1 MDKFFRTIAAGTT
14 FSLLFYC
21 LGCGVGN
28 VQDLALA
35 TPAISKVSPQIIP
48 AGSQTTTLKV
58 SGTSF
63 PAKAAILWNGAPVTT
78 TIVDANTLTGTI
90 GSGSLATP
98 GTVQLQVQN
107 TQTMQE
113 SQPVPVTIAADSTP
127 PPPNSPASPAAALA
141 ISTTSL
147 PQAVDSTAYT
157 TTLAA
162 SGGTSPYTWSIAS
175 GQLPAGLVLAANTGV
190 ISGTPTSS
198 GTYVIGVTAT
208 DSSSPAQT
216 ATSTLTLVAY
226 AAPNTPSPLVI
237 NTSSLPSGTIGS
249 GYLTLLQA
257 SGGSVPYNW
266 SIASGNLPAGLNLTP
281 NTGVISGVPTAAG
294 TSTFTAA
301 VVDAAK
307 PGQTKSVTLSL
318 AVAPVS
324 LAITTSS
331 LPSGTIGAGYGAL
344 LQAGGGSAPYTWSIT
359 TGSLPAG
366 LTLNKAN
373 GIIVGTPTTAGT
385 SSFTATATDSGNPA
399 QTKSAN
405 LSIVIA
411 PTTLSITSSALPSGT
426 QSATYSRALQAFGGT
441 APYTW
446 TLTSGALPAGLTLA
460 PNGVVS
466 GTPTASG
473 SFSIGVTVKDAGNPA
488 QTATAAGI
496 TLSIVASGTPLSISS
511 TSLPGATTNQSYVAT
526 LNATGGTGPYAW
538 AITTGSLPAGLTL
551 VPATGIISGTPTAS
565 GTASFTAT
573 VTDAENPAQTKSVS
587 LSIAVTTT
595 SLVLS
600 TSSVPAATKGTGY
613 SALLNAHGGTTPY
626 TWSVTAGAL
635 PAGLTLGT
643 TTGLISG
650 TPTATGTATFTATVT
665 DAGNPAQTKSVAL
678 SIAVTAPAAQPL
690 TISTS
695 SLPAGTKGTA
705 YTSVLQAGGGT
716 TPYTWA
722 VTTGSL
728 PAGIT
733 LSSATGAISGT
744 PTASGTS
751 AFTVTVTDAGNPA
764 QTKSAALSIVV
775 AAGTSSTLTLTAT
788 LPSGI
793 VSTTYSSSLSATG
806 GTPAY
811 TYSITGAL
819 PGGLTLAA
827 TTGVISGTPTASGTF
842 NFTATVTDNSNPVQ
856 TKSVATSIVIST
868 ATEPTGPGTTWYV
881 RADGGTRYSSK
892 QTQGQCDGM
901 SDAAYPG
908 SGTNQHCGFN
918 DVRYLWTDGTNTF
931 TPTTNFPAWGW
942 IGSGGDTYIIR
953 GGPWRIGQNGS
964 GNNQGFG
971 LQGDP
976 YDAGIPPP
984 FNGTSGQ
991 HTRILG
997 ENFGSCNT
1005 TNQTQ
1010 LFGGFGV
1017 GQVLDLRGSQFVDV
1031 ECVELTRH
1039 SQCIKYGSS
1048 PAVCN
1053 NQYPLDDYAVI
1064 GILTNTS
1071 THDILLQ
1078 DMYIHGFT
1086 SRGINGPIGGTVSA
1100 TRVDIAYNGASGWD
1114 FDDGNAT
1121 PSKNAVLN
1129 LSYVTIE
1136 WNGCNQ
1142 AYPGTGA
1149 VACYDDNSGGY
1160 GDGIGTP
1167 AGTCLASHVDHS
1179 IFRYNTQDGFDM
1191 LHNDTGSCSLNI
1203 TDSMSYGNMGQQFKW
1218 GPADSPG
1225 VFTNNL
1231 AIGNCNRMSQ
1241 PMPGQPSTYNASL
1254 TDFCR
1259 AQDTI
1264 VPGLPPGGSLIM
1276 ENNTIV
1282 SYAPTI
1288 VDFECSTSNCATT
1301 TFTFEN
1307 NIMLGYDNPATYKA
1321 GSQVGGPGAFFF
1333 SAPVNAIR
1341 SNNIYFGMG
1350 HGFTCPSNYTS
1361 AGAGTGTAE
1370 KCTSPLLINQPTGTA
1385 GNFVET
1391 ELDNFNFDI
1400 TPGSPAVGAGL
1411 FLPGLTVDYTGA
1423 ARGNPPSIG
1432 AYEK

>member
-1 MDKFFRTIAAGTT
+1 MDKFFKAIAAGTT

-35 TPAISKVSPQIIP
+35 TPAISQVSPQTIT

-58 SGTSF
+58 SGINF
-63 PAKAAILWNGAPVTT
+63 PAKAAILWNGAPLTT
-78 TIVDANTLTGTI
+78 TVVDANTLSGTI
-90 GSGSLATP
+90 GSGSLTTP
-98 GTVQLQVQN
+98 ATVQLKVQN

-113 SQPVPVTIAADSTP
+113 SQAVPVVIAPDSVT
-127 PPPNSPASPAAALA
+127 LA

-147 PQAVDSTAYT
+147 PQGTVTAAYT
-157 TTLAA
+157 TTLGA
-162 SGGTSPYTWSIAS
+162 SGGTSPYTWSITS
-175 GQLPAGLVLAANTGV
+175 GQLPAGLMLAANTGV
-190 ISGTPTSS
+190 ISGTPTVS
-198 GTYVIGVTAT
+198 GAYPISVTAT

-216 ATSTLTLVAY
+216 ATAALTLSIN
-226 AAPNTPSPLVI
+226 AAPNTPAPLVV
-237 NTSSLPSGTIGS
+237 NTSSLPSGTVGS

-257 SGGSVPYNW
+257 SGGSAPYSW
-266 SIASGNLPAGLNLTP
+266 SIASGNLPAGLNLTA
-281 NTGVISGVPTAAG
+281 NTGIISGVPSAAG

-301 VVDAAK
+301 VADAAK
-307 PGQTKSVTLSL
+307 PGQTRSVTLSL
-318 AVAPVS
+318 SVAPVS

-344 LQAGGGSAPYTWSIT
+344 LQAGGGTAPYTWSIT

-366 LTLNKAN
+366 LTLSPSN
-373 GIIVGTPTTAGT
+373 GIIFGIPTTAGT
-385 SSFTATATDSGNPA
+385 FSFTTTATDSGNPA
-399 QTKSAN
+399 QTRSAN

-411 PTTLSITSSALPSGT
+411 PTTLSIASSALPSGT
-426 QSATYSRALQAFGGT
+426 QGAAYSRTLRAFGGT

-446 TLTSGALPAGLTLA
+446 SLSSGALPAGLTLA
-460 PNGVVS
+460 ANGVVS

-473 SFSIGVTVKDAGNPA
+473 NFSIGVTVKDAGTPA
-488 QTATAAGI
+488 QTATATGV
-496 TLSIVASGTPLSISS
+496 TLSIVASGTPLAISS
-511 TSLPGATTNQSYVAT
+511 TALPGATTNQSYFAT

-538 AITTGSLPAGLTL
+538 SISTGSLPAGLTL

-565 GTASFTAT
+565 GTAGFTAT
-573 VTDAENPAQTKSVS
+573 VTDAENPAQTKSVT
-587 LSIAVTTT
+587 LSIAVTAT
-595 SLVLS
+595 SLTLS
-600 TSSVPAATKGTGY
+600 TSSVPSATKGTAY
-613 SALLNAHGGTTPY
+613 SALLNANGGTNPY
-626 TWSVTAGAL
+626 AWSITAGAL

-650 TPTATGTATFTATVT
+650 TPTTTGTATFTATVT

-678 SIAVTAPAAQPL
+678 SIVVTAPIPRPL

-695 SLPAGTKGTA
+695 SLPAATKGA
-705 YTSVLQAGGGT
+705 RYSSLLQAGGGT
-716 TPYTWA
+716 PPYSWS

-728 PAGIT
+728 PAGIS
-733 LSSATGAISGT
+733 LAAATGAISGT
-744 PTASGTS
+744 PTATGTS
-751 AFTVTVTDAGNPA
+751 SFTVTVTDAGNPA
-764 QTKSAALSIVV
+764 QTKQVALSIVV
-775 AAGTSSTLTLTAT
+775 AAGTSSALTITAT

-793 VSTTYSSSLSATG
+793 VGTSYSSSVSASG

-811 TYSITGAL
+811 TYSISGTL

-827 TTGVISGTPTASGTF
+827 TTGVISGTPTATGTF

-856 TKSVATSIVIST
+856 TKSVATSIVVAPASL
-868 ATEPTGPGTTWYV
+868 PTGPGTTWYV
-881 RADGGTRYSSK
+881 RADGGTRYSAS
-892 QTQGQCDGM
+892 QTLGQCDGK

-908 SGTNQHCGFN
+908 SGTNQHCAFN

-931 TPTTNFPAWGW
+931 NPQTNFPAWGW

-953 GGPWRIGQNGS
+953 GGPWRIGQNGPN
-964 GNNQGFG
+964 NNQGFG

-976 YDAGIPPP
+976 YDAGIPAPLK
-984 FNGTSGQ
+984 GTSGQ

-997 ENFGSCNT
+997 ENFGACT
-1005 TNQTQ
+1005 TSNQTQ
-1010 LFGGFGV
+1010 LFGGYGV
-1017 GQVLDLRGSQFVDV
+1017 GFALDLRGAQFVDV
-1031 ECVELTRH
+1031 ECIDLTRH
-1039 SQCIKYGSS
+1039 SQCIKYGS
-1048 PAVCN
+1048 PAIPAPCN
-1053 NQYPLDDYAVI
+1053 TQYPLDDYATT

-1071 THDILLQ
+1071 THDVLLQ
-1078 DMYIHGFT
+1078 DMYIHGFI
-1086 SRGINGPIGGTVSA
+1086 SRGINGPIGGAVSA
-1100 TRVDIAYNGASGWD
+1100 TRVDIAYNGAAGWD

-1121 PSKNAVLN
+1121 PNVNGVIN

-1149 VACYDDNSGGY
+1149 VSCYSQSTGGY

-1167 AGTCLASHVDHS
+1167 SGTCLTSHVDHT

-1191 LHNDTGSCSLNI
+1191 LHNDTGSCSLNV
-1203 TDSMSYGNMGQQFKW
+1203 TDSMSYGNNGQQFKW
-1218 GPADSPG
+1218 GPADNPA
-1225 VFTNNL
+1225 VFTNNV
-1231 AIGNCNRMSQ
+1231 AIGNCNRLSK
-1241 PMPGQPSTYNASL
+1241 PMPGQPSTYNANLS
-1254 TDFCR
+1254 DFCR

-1264 VPGLPPGGSLIM
+1264 VPGLPPGGSLTM

-1288 VDFECSTSNCATT
+1288 VDFECSTSNCSTS
-1301 TFTFEN
+1301 TFTFKN
-1307 NIMLGYDNPATYKA
+1307 NIMIGYDNPATYGD

-1333 SAPVNAIR
+1333 SAPVNGIR
-1341 SNNIYFGMG
+1341 SNNIYYGMG
-1350 HGFTCPSNYTS
+1350 HGFTCPSNYS
-1361 AGAGTGTAE
+1361 GDGTGTAE
-1370 KCTSPLLINQPTGTA
+1370 LCTNPMLINQPTGNG

-1423 ARGNPPSIG
+1423 TRGNPPSIG